1 MLVASEWTPELA
13 LHISSRMDAPGGA
26 QTELRSSPKK
36 VVLISTGCRKPSVS
50 ALAWTPPGGA
60 QTTRG
65 IPPFVA
71 LHRRISVGAICA
83 LASLLFRDYLEML
96 VAPERTLEL
105 RRSPKKST
113 GQGVLKSWQ
122 LALHISSGLDPLP
135 PWKCTHH
142 HFSWLYTEE
151 CRRTPWQRLQEGRHS
166 HCSVLLFQGYFIL
179 FWLQEASVKLHG
191 PNPLGMRQVM
201 SMAGHEMLDK
211 QVCVCVHSI
220 APNSFLR
227 GQIGKLT
234 ISFIYFRS

>member
-83 LASLLFRDYLEML
+83 LAALLFRDYLEML

-135 PWKCTHH
+135 PPGSAHTTRGNPFFMALHRGMSADTMAKTAG
-142 HFSWLYTEE
+142 
-151 CRRTPWQRLQEGRHS
+151 RTPFTLQRLSLPRLFH
-166 HCSVLLFQGYFIL
+166 SVLTAGSFS
-179 FWLQEASVKLHG
+179 EASW
-191 PNPLGMRQVM
+191 P
-201 SMAGHEMLDK
+201 
-211 QVCVCVHSI
+211 
-220 APNSFLR
+220 
-227 GQIGKLT
+227 
-234 ISFIYFRS
+234 